1 MAQIL
6 RDPGALRQLDDDEV
20 RAEIYEDYSQATP
33 FERGVGILAD
43 ALEHWG
49 AHDDGQYLRRSS
61 TTRRTTRDLEGR
73 SYDIALHSDGRAPA
87 WPPQHPDQFCGD
99 DFGPC
104 GDWSCFFDAERDED
118 TMKTLRSLFGMRE
131 ALVITN
137 ATHRSRLTRKVE
149 EGSTLLVRAARD
161 VVKGDH
167 LDKIV
172 ELVKA
177 PEDVD
182 ARSRTILAAAA
193 LALAQTRARVPVVV
207 VERDDRTLVIR
218 GASAA
223 RSSAADISVEIEEG
237 RGLRCHD
244 LVAKVHLPSDQCFI
258 AAMRTWSCARPPE
271 PAFGASRIR
280 QRWRTQPVGVGARL
294 AGAEYRRN
302 EPLWGSSREPLSAVT
317 VQARW
322 PPRNG
327 SQLIDDA
334 FVTHPTSFD
343 DLRCPAWTASVRF
356 DDAET
361 PLADILSALS
371 AAKLLADANP
381 SDATL
386 DNLACD
392 LEDGPFA
399 ETARLL
405 AGRTKTIVP
414 ERLDALVREVLGDSR
429 PAMDSDE
436 EEEDDDEPAVT
447 TSAKTCGAHDALALL
462 ALRLG
467 GLSSLEAMSCVWA
480 TFLEA
485 LRQRWDAKRPLCYRP
500 SLPVNKGALRER
512 SVEAVYCGRRRVD
525 VCDGVASLETGG
537 PLQKLIATVD
547 LSIRCSSSSEATET
561 GMAVQ
566 VACSPKLEREADELE
581 RNGDGDAA
589 AKRREDRRLAT
600 VASDVGAFKASNP
613 QATVA
618 AFWRWYHPV
627 DDPTVNVDPQVEALW
642 DVVEATPCPQ
652 LKPLFDPSNEA
663 EAALHALETA
673 RPRWV
678 LGQLLACAATTAVFV
693 LRDACIPLACVEAAI
708 EEVDAACCS
717 LVEAVERTAM
727 ADMTGA
733 ECDSSVIDDASR
745 FIEAV
750 AAAEGLMSRATALL
764 SRLGEGDDAKYL
776 AERLL
781 AAESVAV
788 DDLNERR
795 AVANA
800 LRSYDDT
807 KEFLP
812 PPTLR
817 EYVLWAADGTRAY
830 ASETEGEVCYATA
843 VVRNE

>member
-1 MAQIL
+1 
-6 RDPGALRQLDDDEV
+6 
-20 RAEIYEDYSQATP
+20 
-33 FERGVGILAD
+33 
-43 ALEHWG
+43 
-49 AHDDGQYLRRSS
+49 
-61 TTRRTTRDLEGR
+61 
-73 SYDIALHSDGRAPA
+73 
-87 WPPQHPDQFCGD
+87 
-99 DFGPC
+99 
-104 GDWSCFFDAERDED
+104 
-118 TMKTLRSLFGMRE
+118 MKTLRSLFGMRE

-137 ATHRSRLTRKVE
+137 STHRSRLTRKVE

-172 ELVKA
+172 DFVKA

-223 RSSAADISVEIEEG
+223 RSAAADISVEIEEG

-244 LVAKVHLPSDQCFI
+244 LVAKVHLPSDQCWI
-258 AAMRTWSCARPPE
+258 AAQRTWSCARPPE

-302 EPLWGSSREPLSAVT
+302 EPLWGAAREPLSAVT

-322 PPRNG
+322 PPKNA

-334 FVTHPTSFD
+334 FVSHPTSFD
-343 DLRCPAWTASVRF
+343 DLRCPAWTVSTTFEDGA
-356 DDAET
+356 T
-361 PLADILSALS
+361 PLADIISALS

-386 DNLACD
+386 DSLAGD

-414 ERLDALVREVLGDSR
+414 ERLDALVRDVLGDSR

-436 EEEDDDEPAVT
+436 EEEDEDEAPTT

-485 LRQRWDAKRPLCYRP
+485 LRQRWDAKRPLCNKP
-500 SLPVNKGALRER
+500 SLPEDGGALRER
-512 SVEAVYCGRRRVD
+512 SVASVYCGRRRVD
-525 VCDGVASLETGG
+525 VCDGIASLETGG

-547 LSIRCSSSSEATET
+547 LSIRCASSSEATET

-566 VACSPKLEREADELE
+566 VACSPKLEREADALE
-581 RNGDGDAA
+581 RHGDGDAA

-600 VASDVGAFKASNP
+600 IASDVGAFKATNP

-618 AFWRWYHPV
+618 DFWRWAHPAACEHN
-627 DDPTVNVDPQVEALW
+627 VNVDPQVEALW

-708 EEVDAACCS
+708 EKVDAACCS
-717 LVEAVERTAM
+717 LVEAVERTETN
-727 ADMTGA
+727 DLVGV
-733 ECDSSVIDDASR
+733 ECDSAVTSAASSL
-745 FIEAV
+745 IAAV
-750 AAAEGLMSRATALL
+750 AAAEGLMGRATALL
-764 SRLGEGDDAKYL
+764 SRLGDGEDAKYL

-781 AAESVAV
+781 AADVVNV
-788 DDLNERR
+788 DDLGERR
-795 AVANA
+795 SLANV
-800 LRSYDDT
+800 LRSYAASN
-807 KEFLP
+807 EFLP

-830 ASETEGEVCYATA
+830 ASENEGEVCYATA
-843 VVRNE
+843 VVRFE